1 MLHFPS
7 PHLLLLVATNNK
19 GQKFSAK
26 WILIHFSCP
35 VVGKNTRISNFFFFF
50 FPPVR
55 QAWMVV
61 RSDGCFISLSKLTVP
76 FAGFLLQ
83 LVFKGSDT

>member
-7 PHLLLLVATNNK
+7 PHLLLLVATHNK

-35 VVGKNTRISNFFFFF
+35 VVGKNTRISNFLFIFF
-50 FPPVR
+50 PVR

>member
-1 MLHFPS
+1 
-7 PHLLLLVATNNK
+7 
-19 GQKFSAK
+19 
-26 WILIHFSCP
+26 
-35 VVGKNTRISNFFFFF
+35 
-50 FPPVR
+50 
-55 QAWMVV
+55 MVV

>member
-1 MLHFPS
+1 MDSYSFFLS
-7 PHLLLLVATNNK
+7 RGRK
-19 GQKFSAK
+19 K
-26 WILIHFSCP
+26 ILESVI
-35 VVGKNTRISNFFFFF
+35 FFLNLFIFF
-50 FPPVR
+50 PVR